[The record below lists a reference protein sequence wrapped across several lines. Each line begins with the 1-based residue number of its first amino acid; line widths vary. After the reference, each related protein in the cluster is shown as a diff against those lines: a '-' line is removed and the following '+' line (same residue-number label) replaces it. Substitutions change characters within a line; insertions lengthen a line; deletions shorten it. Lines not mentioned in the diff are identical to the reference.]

1 MEIKLEEKIMDMK
14 DFERQKRNTEIKLAE
29 ETQVIHAKVPETES
43 KFAVKEEKKTVHVK
57 QKTSMTWT
65 KEQQQ
70 VIDIRNRNILVSA
83 AAGSGKTAVLVERII
98 KKITAKENPID
109 IDRLLVVTFTK
120 AAAAEMRERIGAVIE
135 KKLEENPE
143 DENLK
148 KQQTLLHNAQI
159 TTIDSFCLFVVRNYF
174 EEIDLE
180 PNFRIADQGE
190 IKLLEMD
197 VLNTVFEA
205 EYIKAGLAKDL
216 YDEGQA
222 FLNFVDAYSGK
233 RNNKAV
239 KEMVLKIYH
248 QSASNPWPK
257 EWISGLSKPYEVETE
272 DELLKTELIRGICS
286 YVKVML
292 LEMKTKLEQ
301 LRELALLPDG
311 PTKYAETLD
320 KDLELFSKIDELETF
335 SQLQQFFQ
343 KVKFSTLGV
352 IRKFTGDIQK
362 KEAVSSGRDEIKKE
376 VKSMTNRYFSISLE
390 ELLNQ
395 LKSMRGT
402 ACELVRLSLVFY
414 EAMEQEKRKKHI
426 MDFADVEHAALRIF
440 VDETTKQVRPVAEEF
455 RIQFEEIMID
465 EYQDSNQVQEEIMS
479 AISNGRNMFMVGDV
493 KQSIYRFR
501 LARPEL
507 FMEKYHRFTLT
518 ESEHMRIDLHKN
530 FRSRQEVVDFSNDIF
545 YKLMQ
550 TDLGNVAY
558 DEASAL
564 YCGATYQETPNM
576 QAEVLF
582 FDMEDTEGELD
593 DLGNRQLEARMVARK
608 IKELKETIAITDK
621 ATGELRPLQYRD
633 IVILFRSLKNW
644 GNDFAGVLETCGIP
658 AHVATSTGY
667 FSASEVQTMLALL
680 QILDNPYQDIPMAA
694 VLKSPIVGL
703 DEEELAEIVLF
714 QKNYEKE
721 QLCVKQEV
729 LDAQK
734 ISFAKAAYKMME
746 QAQAGKLHTFY
757 QIYCEIRQKTKDT
770 PIHELIEYALE
781 ITGYGSFVRALPAGE
796 QRAANLNMLLEKAIA
811 YEKTSYKGLFHF
823 VRYIEQLQKYDVDF
837 GEADVMGENEDVVR
851 IMTIHKSK
859 GLEFP
864 VVFVSGISK
873 QFNEMEIREKVV
885 VHPDMGL
892 GLDEMRTNPRVKR
905 SCLMKTEIADRIR
918 RDNLGEEL
926 RVLYV
931 ALTRAKEKL
940 ILTGTVKKKESL
952 YEKHSGITKKG
963 VPITLAQRIKA
974 KSYANWIIPAVLS
987 YPDKY
992 DFSFAD
998 AYMLMAEE
1006 VKTVVENQISK
1017 SILLE
1022 KIQQAD
1028 NSIVQKFETKF
1039 AYEYPYKQE
1048 MNRKSKYSVS
1058 ELKRASMVEKYDTTE
1073 GMIQVPEFLLEERE
1087 VYIPAFAKTHTII
1100 EETSHIVNN
1109 EDTSEIL
1116 EVESTKDGIEKNK
1129 GNQNIS
1135 KQLSN
1140 VSLGALRGTA
1150 IHRIMQCLDFFA
1162 FAKVNHKNDTQI
1174 KTFVAEEIVRM
1185 KKQKRITE
1193 EMATLVNPYLIVKFL
1208 QTDTAFRMAN
1218 AAKRGDLFIEKPFV
1232 MDYQGVLVQGIMD
1245 VFWIEGDT
1253 IVLLDYKTDYVS
1265 NVEELITR
1273 YQTQLDLYADAL
1285 CRVFSTKEHSAV
1297 KVERLIYSFRLQK
1310 VIRVVE

>member
-1 MEIKLEEKIMDMK
+1 MEIKAEQQAADMK
-14 DFERQKRNTEIKLAE
+14 
-29 ETQVIHAKVPETES
+29 
-43 KFAVKEEKKTVHVK
+43 
-57 QKTSMTWT
+57 WT
-65 KEQQQ
+65 TEQQQ

-98 KKITAKENPID
+98 QKITAKENPVD

-120 AAAAEMRERIGAVIE
+120 AAAAEMRERIGAAIE

-197 VLNTVFEA
+197 VLNNVFEA
-205 EYIKAGLAKDL
+205 EYAKAEQAKML
-216 YDEGQA
+216 YDDKIQKQSPQTESDADGLED
-222 FLNFVDAYSGK
+222 FLHLVDAYSGK
-233 RNNKAV
+233 RSNQAV
-239 KEMVLKIYH
+239 KDMVLKIYH

-257 EWISGLSKPYEVETE
+257 EWISGLSKPYEAESE
-272 DELLKTELIRGICS
+272 EELLETDLMRGICD

-292 LEMKTKLEQ
+292 LELKSKLES

-320 KDLELFSKIDELETF
+320 KDLALFAEADTLETF
-335 SQLQQFFQ
+335 PQLQAFFAAI
-343 KVKFSTLGV
+343 KFSTLGA

-362 KEAVSSGRDEIKKE
+362 KEAVSGGRDEVKKE
-376 VKSMTNRYFSISLE
+376 IKNITNRYFSMSLE
-390 ELLNQ
+390 ELVNQ
-395 LKSMRGT
+395 LKGMKQTG
-402 ACELVRLSLVFY
+402 CELVRLSLLFY
-414 EAMEQEKRKKHI
+414 EAMEQEKQKKHI
-426 MDFADVEHAALRIF
+426 MDFSDVEHAALRIF
-440 VDETTKQVRPVAEEF
+440 VDEKTKELRSVAEEF
-455 RIQFEEIMID
+455 QLQFEEIMID
-465 EYQDSNQVQEEIMS
+465 EYQDSNQVQEEIMC

-518 ESEHMRIDLHKN
+518 ESENMRIDLHKN
-530 FRSRQEVVDFSNDIF
+530 FRSRQEVVDFSNDMF
-545 YKLMQ
+545 YKIMQ

-558 DEASAL
+558 DEAAAL
-564 YCGATYQETPNM
+564 YCGASYQETPNM

-582 FDMEDTEGELD
+582 FDMEETEDELD
-593 DLGNRQLEARMVARK
+593 DLGNRQLEARMVASK
-608 IKELKETIAITDK
+608 IKQLKEQLLITDK
-621 ATGELRPLQYRD
+621 ATRELRPLRYSD

-644 GNDFAGVLETCGIP
+644 GNDFAGILESCGIP

-667 FSASEVQTMLALL
+667 FSATEVQTVLALL

-703 DEEELAEIVLF
+703 DEEELAEIAVF
-714 QKNYEKE
+714 EHNYDKE
-721 QLCVKQEV
+721 H
-729 LDAQK
+729 
-734 ISFAKAAYKMME
+734 IPGFAKAAYKMME
-746 QAQAGKLHTFY
+746 QAKEGKLHTFY
-757 QIYCEIRQKTKDT
+757 QMYCAIREKTKDT

-781 ITGYGSFVRALPAGE
+781 LTGYGSFVRALPAGA

-837 GEADVMGENEDVVR
+837 GEADVTGENEDVVR

-873 QFNEMEIREKVV
+873 QFNEMDIRDKVV

-892 GLDEMRTNPRVKR
+892 GIDEMRTNPRVKR
-905 SCLMKTEIADRIR
+905 TCLIKTEIADRIR
-918 RDNLGEEL
+918 RDNLGEEM

-940 ILTGTVKKKESL
+940 ILTGTVKKKDSL
-952 YEKHSGITKKG
+952 YEKNKGMAKKG

-974 KSYANWIIPAVLS
+974 KSYTNWIVPAVLS

-992 DFSFAD
+992 DFTFAD
-998 AYMLMAEE
+998 AAMLVAEE
-1006 VKTVVENQISK
+1006 VKEAAEKEVSK
-1017 SILLE
+1017 AMLLE
-1022 KIQQAD
+1022 KIKEAD
-1028 NSIVQKFETKF
+1028 KAIVQEFEAKF

-1048 MNRKSKYSVS
+1048 MNKKSKYSVS
-1058 ELKRASMVEKYDTTE
+1058 ELKRASMVETYDQNE
-1073 GMIQVPEFLLEERE
+1073 GMATVPEFLVQERE
-1087 VYIPAFAKTHTII
+1087 MYIPEFARKGAI
-1100 EETSHIVNN
+1100 EGFSVNQ
-1109 EDTSEIL
+1109 
-1116 EVESTKDGIEKNK
+1116 EKNITEHMTDK
-1129 GNQNIS
+1129 LSGSNQ
-1135 KQLSN
+1135 
-1140 VSLGALRGTA
+1140 GALRGTA
-1150 IHRIMQCLDFFA
+1150 THRVMQCLDFA
-1162 FAKVNHKNDTQI
+1162 GFAKITHRNYAQI
-1174 KTFVAEEIVRM
+1174 KAFVFAELARIKE
-1185 KKQKRITE
+1185 QKRITS
-1193 EMATLVNPYLIVKFL
+1193 EMAELVNPFSIIRFL
-1208 QTDTAFRMAN
+1208 QTDTAFRMAE

-1232 MDYQGVLVQGIMD
+1232 MDYEGVLVQGIID
-1245 VFWIEGDT
+1245 AFWIEENA

-1265 NVEELITR
+1265 AAEELISR
-1273 YQTQLDLYADAL
+1273 YKMQLDLYADAL
-1285 CRVFSTKEHSAV
+1285 CRVFSTEEAPVAKAES
-1297 KVERLIYSFRLQK
+1297 LIYSFRLQE
-1310 VIRVVE
+1310 VIRVV